1 MNEEDRN
8 SDGFGMR
15 ASSPSSHYTLIFFC
29 VLIFLYVWH
38 IWDFLYDK
46 HLRTIPAWF
55 NRKGKNEESAAV
67 HFTDVE
73 AGRRLAIRR
82 KQEETAALS
91 AIAAEK
97 QRLKDLEE
105 LERQA
110 ENIKLKSVNPISTTG
125 GGQRLVEKQTIQ
137 KPVVAPLQKTITPST
152 LDKGDQTNS
161 SSSSSSVEAPRL
173 PKVIPLTDS
182 EIAAQRM
189 KIATDRLDR
198 MSSEPSIDAEGVLT
212 LAIRCISWRGE
223 LRDERR
229 FLSSDSIEHVADFV
243 QASGAFEA
251 DGGMRNAA
259 LFTVFPRKCLLDWKD
274 YDLSSLTTKKDF
286 ENFSI
291 SSMNA
296 SASSNGHATLSE
308 LGLSGRTV
316 LSLVR
321 SSS

>member
-1 MNEEDRN
+1 MMEENRT
-8 SDGFGMR
+8 SDE
-15 ASSPSSHYTLIFFC
+15 SSPSSHYTLIFFC
-29 VLIFLYVWH
+29 VLILLYLWH

-55 NRKGKNEESAAV
+55 FRRGKNDESTAV

-73 AGRRLAIRR
+73 AGRRAAIRK

-137 KPVVAPLQKTITPST
+137 KPVAPLQKTITPST
-152 LDKGDQTNS
+152 PYKGDQSN
-161 SSSSSSVEAPRL
+161 SSSSVEAPRL

-189 KIATDRLDR
+189 KIATDRLER
-198 MSSEPSIDAEGVLT
+198 MSSEPPIDAEGVLT

-229 FLSSDSIEHVADFV
+229 FLSSDSIERVADFV
-243 QASGAFEA
+243 QASGAFEV

-259 LFTVFPRKCLLDWKD
+259 LFTVFPRKSLLDWKD

-286 ENFSI
+286 ENFGSFT
-291 SSMNA
+291 STNA
-296 SASSNGHATLSE
+296 SASNGHATLSE